1 MTLRQKPTVPTLAAL
16 ALLGLLAP
24 PSRPQEK
31 AAGAASVV
39 VRVFDGARFV
49 EGLTREDF
57 EIEVGGV
64 PQKIEALYEIDKS
77 AVVRKEGE
85 AAAAP
90 DTSRKFYLL
99 FQMYEYDPK
108 VSDALRYFFNSVLLP
123 GDTLEVQTSQKSY
136 MLTPQAFAKKPKDV
150 LAKEMDDI
158 IRKDINRGNF
168 VYKELVREL
177 RRLVQGIEGTNPI
190 GGGDEASGAM
200 VSQFGLEQMMNQ
212 YRESLAKL
220 EALQII
226 EEGKI
231 VAFAQALKKQSGRK
245 FLFLLFQQEYRPEI
259 GTQALNTLIDNNQ
272 DNQTVLADL
281 HELFQVYHR
290 NIVYNVKRVVEAYCD
305 SGADVNFLF
314 MRKTPERF
322 GNINMREQSEDVF
335 NLFSKIAEATGGIA
349 ETTQNPAAEVQDA
362 VRTAERYYLVA
373 FRPAPAA
380 TSGAFQPLTIRV
392 KGRGYK
398 ILNSQG
404 FIAD

>member
-1 MTLRQKPTVPTLAAL
+1 MARGKRWFLCLLGLGIL
-16 ALLGLLAP
+16 ALLAP
-24 PSRPQEK
+24 AVTSQEK
-31 AAGAASVV
+31 AAGAVSVV
-39 VRVFDGARFV
+39 VRVFDRARFV

-57 EIEVGGV
+57 EIEVNRV
-64 PQKIEALYEIDKS
+64 PQKIEALYEIDKN
-77 AVVRKEGE
+77 AVVRKDGE

-90 DTSRKFYLL
+90 NTSRKFYLL
-99 FQMYEYDPK
+99 FQMYEYNPK

-123 GDTLEVQTSQKSY
+123 GDTLEVQTSVKSY
-136 MLTPQAFAKKPKDV
+136 MLTPQAFAQKPKDV
-150 LAKEMDDI
+150 LAKEMDEI
-158 IRKDINRGNF
+158 LRKDINRGNF

-231 VAFAQALKKQSGRK
+231 VAFAEALKKQSGRK
-245 FLFLLFQQEYRPEI
+245 ILFLFFQQEYRPEI

-290 NIVYNVKRVVEAYCD
+290 NMAYNVKRVVEAYCD

-314 MRKTPERF
+314 MKKTPERF

-335 NLFSKIAEATGGIA
+335 KLFSQIAEATGGVA
-349 ETTQNPAAEVQDA
+349 ETTQNPATEIQDA
-362 VRTAERYYLVA
+362 VRTAEMYYLLT
-373 FRPAPAA
+373 FTPAPPAA
-380 TSGAFQPLTIRV
+380 SGAFEPLTIRV
-392 KGRGYK
+392 KGKDYK
-398 ILNSQG
+398 ILTRRG
-404 FIAD
+404 YIAD